1 MRPSVQRN
9 LQFGMN
15 KNNIMK
21 TTINICNLKMV
32 IALMAICSSVF
43 MSCSSE
49 DDVVTPQVDYST
61 VYCEA
66 APILTQ
72 QLGSRSSLSYTSG
85 KMVFQWDGHDCL
97 TVFAKDV
104 DNETMLYTIIT
115 QDSYSH
121 QASFH
126 SDGFGL
132 TADKIY
138 YALSKKEG
146 YGGGSET
153 RIPDQ
158 RNISIDYSG
167 QEQRGNANPAH
178 LGKYDFMGAAAKCEE
193 NNGTQFSFK
202 HLGSTLRIV
211 LMSKDTDENFKNYT
225 FTNLEIYDSG
235 NSFVQPVRHFS
246 FANGLDSDGNYE
258 PVWPA
263 QTLNNPTRFSV
274 ALRDADGNNG
284 VKPSE
289 DFNDGSGTNEYKDL
303 VVYAE
308 VPPTDFTGKKVNFI
322 LSGYDSA
329 NGNAPVLYYATDY
342 HAEST
347 HTNFNL
353 EAGHAYVIYAYANQ
367 TEDYLVTLKVN
378 RMWQHGYTSRAT
390 GDPGYDK
397 EYNLPSNVYLFFC
410 AGGVIK
416 QITSYNPA
424 KADWIPNADETVFT
438 LKTDVGKTTTLF
450 AGQGLTET
458 QKSSL
463 RVYAIAADEEIAHGL
478 AVNGS
483 EDAVKNLVYT
493 YNGQDKMRDLYS
505 TPWVD
510 NATFIGNLN
519 EPVKDIIL
527 YHVAAKVDLKWNSPT
542 ILTGNVSVNNFQK
555 NNISIFQPTTNGS
568 TTEFTG
574 TLTATESTPIT
585 TNTQWNGRQV
595 YYLPQPSDGAYNV
608 TIGSHIHDGTHDK
621 DGGTT
626 GTLIPKVT
634 FSPNTEGGYTSWLR
648 WLKQY

>member
-1 MRPSVQRN
+1 MMSVKHLVQRITI
-9 LQFGMN
+9 FGMN
-15 KNNIMK
+15 KYSNMNNMK
-21 TTINICNLKMV
+21 TKININGFKMV
-32 IALMAICSSVF
+32 IAAMTICSSVF

-85 KMVFQWDGHDCL
+85 KMVFQWDGNDCL
-97 TVFAKDV
+97 SVFAKDV
-104 DNETMLYTIIT
+104 DKETMLYEINE

-126 SDGFGL
+126 SNGFAL
-132 TADKIY
+132 QKDQIY

-146 YGGGSET
+146 YGGGEGT

-158 RNISIDYSG
+158 RNILIDYSG

-211 LMSKDTDENFKNYT
+211 LMSKSGDTNFKNYT
-225 FTNLEIYDSG
+225 FTNLEIYDSE
-235 NSFVQPVRHFS
+235 NSFVQPIRHFS

-263 QTLNNPTRFSV
+263 QTLNDPTRFSV
-274 ALRDADGNNG
+274 ALRDAYGNNG

-289 DFNDGSGTNEYKDL
+289 DFKDGSGTNTYKDL
-303 VVYAE
+303 IVYAE

-329 NGNAPVLYYATDY
+329 NDNKSVLYYATDY

-347 HTNFNL
+347 HKNFNL
-353 EAGHAYVIYAYANQ
+353 EAGNAYVIYAYAEQ
-367 TEDYLVTLKVN
+367 TSDYLVTLKIN
-378 RMWQHGYTSRAT
+378 RMWQHGNTLDNSSRAT
-390 GDPGYDK
+390 GDPGLDDK
-397 EYNLPSNVYLFFC
+397 YNLPSNVYLFFC

-416 QITSYNPA
+416 QITPYTPA
-424 KADWIPNADETVFT
+424 EEDWIPNADKTVFT
-438 LKTDVGKTTTLF
+438 LKTAADKTTTLF
-450 AGQGLTET
+450 AGTDLTESD
-458 QKSSL
+458 KNSL
-463 RVYAIAADEEIAHGL
+463 RVYAIAADEPIAHGL
-478 AVNGS
+478 AENGS

-493 YNGQDKMRDLYS
+493 YNGQDRMRDLYS
-505 TPWVD
+505 TPWVSD
-510 NATFIGNLN
+510 ATFIGNLN
-519 EPVKDIIL
+519 EPIKDIIL

-542 ILTGNVSVNNFQK
+542 ALSGNVSVNEFQK
-555 NNISIFQPTTNGS
+555 DKISIFQPTKNGTGDFIG
-568 TTEFTG
+568 TT
-574 TLTATESTPIT
+574 TATESTALT
-585 TNTQWNGRQV
+585 VGTQWNGRQV
-595 YYLPQPSDGAYNV
+595 YYLPQPSNGTYNV
-608 TIGSHIHDGTHDK
+608 TVGANTQN
-621 DGGTT
+621 
-626 GTLIPKVT
+626 VT
-634 FSPNTEGGYTSWLR
+634 FTPNTDGGYTSWLR